1 MIVFLGT
8 AANSVAFQAF
18 LLDGVTR
25 WNADR
30 AVGAVQD
37 PDNTLYTFDK
47 FLQHQLNSLT
57 MSIRNEEFSPHFTP
71 PGKYTGELIGV
82 EYLRSQSDSFVDK
95 DLEKEID
102 DAFED
107 YQSEADETTEETQEI
122 HDLTLAL
129 PFESS
134 DSDSGTEV
142 CATCKILHTIT
153 HGERHTGKSEQ
164 DEKTGT

>member
-1 MIVFLGT
+1 
-8 AANSVAFQAF
+8 
-18 LLDGVTR
+18 
-25 WNADR
+25 
-30 AVGAVQD
+30 
-37 PDNTLYTFDK
+37 
-47 FLQHQLNSLT
+47 

-71 PGKYTGELIGV
+71 PAKYNGELIGI
-82 EYLRSQSDSFVDK
+82 EYLRSQSDSFFHK

-122 HDLTLAL
+122 QDLTLAL

-142 CATCKILHTIT
+142 CATSKILHTIT
-153 HGERHTGKSEQ
+153 HRGRHTGKSEQ
-164 DEKTGT
+164 EEKTGT

>member
-1 MIVFLGT
+1 MIVFLET

-25 WNADR
+25 WNAGR

-57 MSIRNEEFSPHFTP
+57 MSIRNEEFSPPFTP

-82 EYLRSQSDSFVDK
+82 EYLRSQSDSFVD
-95 DLEKEID
+95 LEKEID

-107 YQSEADETTEETQEI
+107 YQSEEDETTEERQEI

-129 PFESS
+129 PLESS
-134 DSDSGTEV
+134 ESDSGTEV

-153 HGERHTGKSEQ
+153 HSERHTGKSEQ
-164 DEKTGT
+164 DEKTGN

>member
-18 LLDGVTR
+18 LLDEVTR

-82 EYLRSQSDSFVDK
+82 QYLRSQSDSFVDK

-107 YQSEADETTEETQEI
+107 YQSEVDETTEETQEI
-122 HDLTLAL
+122 HNLTLARDL
-129 PFESS
+129 KIMFLFLRMTIARPWILQ
-134 DSDSGTEV
+134 GCLAGIR
-142 CATCKILHTIT
+142 CAGSPTRFSISIHL
-153 HGERHTGKSEQ
+153 
-164 DEKTGT
+164 